1 MKNKIV
7 IVESPGRINLIGE
20 HIDYNGGSV
29 LPAAINKKIFFEF
42 VNLSHSDCYIESVT
56 LQQSFKLNLESL
68 FKSDNHW
75 ENYIIGVLINL
86 TEKRNFLINGFKCLI
101 NSDLPIGAG
110 ISSSSSLICGF
121 IKGIDH
127 LNNLNLSIEDI
138 IDIARDVEH
147 NFIGLT
153 GGIMDQFTILNGKED
168 KVLFLNCKTRDFTYI
183 DSKFDPYKF
192 LLLNTNV
199 EHKLFESSYNE
210 RVNEC
215 NQVLD
220 FVKKTHNE
228 YNFLTELDITILNKF
243 RSSINLK
250 EYNRALY
257 VIQENERTFDSVK
270 YIKKLNFK
278 AFGSLM
284 YDSHDGL
291 KNLYDVSCK
300 ELDFMVDYSKKYEQV
315 IGSRMMGG
323 GFGGCTI
330 NLIHNEFIDYYVD
343 LISREYY
350 DKFSIH
356 LSPIIVSISDGVKS
370 FEK

>member
-300 ELDFMVDYSKKYEQV
+300 
-315 IGSRMMGG
+315 
-323 GFGGCTI
+323 
-330 NLIHNEFIDYYVD
+330 
-343 LISREYY
+343 
-350 DKFSIH
+350 
-356 LSPIIVSISDGVKS
+356 
-370 FEK
+370 